1 MEAGGI
7 YINLATLMSVAAV
20 LSNRPAA

>member
-1 MEAGGI
+1 MEVGGI

-20 LSNRPAA
+20 LSNR